1 MNNEEDEDDQRA
13 TTALSKDEDQDGEEA
28 NITNLRPKGSA
39 NGKRD
44 QKAVP
49 NQGQKKRKKEEI
61 SKTG

>member
-1 MNNEEDEDDQRA
+1 MNNEEDEVDQRA
-13 TTALSKDEDQDGEEA
+13 TALSKDEDQDGEEA